1 MVIQQ
6 HRDRGALRTGYRVL
20 KIFCPLSFT
29 FFSLL
34 HLNSNHLHQGPSF
47 LNQCHSIHHLV
58 QFWKRFLLYEK
69 SPPLSLQPLLH
80 SLHSPLLALFTPCD
94 LHKQFRVGRINIQVY
109 SWSENSMQNS
119 CYKGITNLDKCQEW
133 DHKENISCWCI
144 YTLSSLCMKGK
155 GKRVTLG

>member
-6 HRDRGALRTGYRVL
+6 HRDRGAIRTGYRVL
-20 KIFCPLSFT
+20 RIFCPLSFT

-69 SPPLSLQPLLH
+69 SPPCHFSPYSILSIPPSLLFLLH
-80 SLHSPLLALFTPCD
+80 VTCTSNLELGGSIFRSTADQKIQCKTNVIKELLIW
-94 LHKQFRVGRINIQVY
+94 INAK
-109 SWSENSMQNS
+109 N
-119 CYKGITNLDKCQEW
+119 GITKRIFPADASTPLAVCAW
-133 DHKENISCWCI
+133 
-144 YTLSSLCMKGK
+144 KGRVK
-155 GKRVTLG
+155 GWH